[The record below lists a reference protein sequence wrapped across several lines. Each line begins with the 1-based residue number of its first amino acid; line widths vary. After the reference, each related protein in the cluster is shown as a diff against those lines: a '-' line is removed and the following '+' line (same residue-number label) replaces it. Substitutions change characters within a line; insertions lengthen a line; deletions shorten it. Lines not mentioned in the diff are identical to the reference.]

1 MIELCRLRRSAAFT
15 FLPSF
20 SHPRTQRSGSR
31 VKRRNLRDVTSF
43 AAVRQS
49 AAVSQISTRGR
60 NGFDGGTE
68 AGSAGG
74 CARHPKN
81 GQL

>member
-1 MIELCRLRRSAAFT
+1 MNQQAFALARMRSILPFSFSNPDPAKRSGFEKEKPVRRNKLCRLRRSAA
-15 FLPSF
+15 
-20 SHPRTQRSGSR
+20 
-31 VKRRNLRDVTSF
+31 
-43 AAVRQS
+43 
-49 AAVSQISTRGR
+49 VSQVSTRGR